1 MAKTDVKV
9 KIKPDLRLAEPRHYK
24 VIYHNDDVTTME
36 FVVGSLVVHFN
47 HNAESALEI
56 TERIH
61 HEGSAVVAV
70 LPHELA
76 EQKGVEVRLDAHSR
90 GFPLTVKIESE

>member
-1 MAKTDVKV
+1 MANTSTKV

-24 VIYHNDDVTTME
+24 VIYHNDDITTME
-36 FVVGSLVVHFN
+36 FVVGSLIHHFDHSN
-47 HNAESALEI
+47 DSALEI

-61 HEGSAVVAV
+61 EKGSAVVAV

-76 EQKGVEVRLDAHSR
+76 EQKGIEVRLDAHSQ
-90 GFPLTVKIESE
+90 GFPLKIKIEAE

>member
-1 MAKTDVKV
+1 MANTSTKV

-36 FVVGSLVVHFN
+36 FVVGSLINHFDHSN
-47 HNAESALEI
+47 DSALEI

-61 HEGSAVVAV
+61 EKGSAVVAV

-76 EQKGVEVRLDAHSR
+76 EQKGIEVRLDAHSQ
-90 GFPLTVKIESE
+90 GFPLKIKIEAE

>member
-9 KIKPDLRLAEPRHYK
+9 KIKPDLRLAEPRNYK
-24 VIYHNDDVTTME
+24 VIYHNDDITTME
-36 FVVGSLVVHFN
+36 FVIGSLVVHFN

-56 TERIH
+56 TTRIH
-61 HEGSAVVAV
+61 AEGSAVVAV

-76 EQKGVEVRLDAHSR
+76 EQKGIEVRLDAHSR